1 MAGLPFSRSI
11 SELPRTLP
19 VFPLPGALLLPRGT
33 LPLNIFEPR
42 YVAMFD
48 HALKTDRLI
57 GMIQP
62 CEDAPDVGAAATY
75 DIGCAGRV
83 TQFQETDDGRYVL
96 TLTGIARFHV
106 AREMPQSDSG
116 YRLVEPDF
124 AEFADDLGGTHGTG
138 LIDRDGLLRHLRE
151 FFSHRG
157 IDANWDA
164 IEQADD
170 ESLVTALAMVCPF
183 EPSEKQALLEA
194 RDLMTRA
201 DTLLAL
207 LQMGGESPGSLS
219 TQ

>member
-1 MAGLPFSRSI
+1 MAGLPYYRSI
-11 SELPRTLP
+11 RELPRTLP
-19 VFPLPGALLLPRGT
+19 VFPLPGVLLLPRGT

-48 HALKTDRLI
+48 DALRTDRLL

-75 DIGCAGRV
+75 DIGCAGRI

-96 TLTGIARFHV
+96 TLTGIARFQV
-106 AREMPQSDSG
+106 TRELPQSESG

-124 AEFADDLGGTHGTG
+124 SEFADDLTSIEGTG
-138 LIDRDGLLRHLRE
+138 MIDREGILHHLRE
-151 FFSHRG
+151 FFTARR

-194 RDLMTRA
+194 RDFTTRA

-207 LQMGGESPGSLS
+207 LQMGSEAPGSLS